1 MLKKILIANRGE
13 IAVRIIQACR
23 EMDIT
28 AAALYSEVDRDSLHV
43 RTADEAYYLGPAPAS
58 ESYLNMQ
65 KIIHLAKKINAD
77 AIHPGYGFLSENAEF
92 IEAVESTGLIF
103 IGPSAKS
110 VKLMGNKTSA
120 RNLMKESG
128 IPIVPGT
135 LKPIT
140 SVTEAIEVG
149 KKIGFPVML
158 KAAAGGGGKGMRKV
172 LNSDEFSSAFERAS
186 NEALKAFGNSDI
198 YIEKFIEDP
207 KHIEVQILGDKFGN
221 YVHLFERECSIQRR
235 HQKVIEESPSPSINS
250 DIRDKITK
258 AAVAAAR
265 SCGYYNAGTIE
276 FLMDKNKKFYFLE
289 MNTRLQVEHPV
300 TEMVTGVDLVK
311 EQIYVA
317 SGEKLR
323 IKQED
328 LKINNHS
335 LECRIYAEDVDNN
348 FSPSIGKINYHRA
361 PTGAGIRVDRGI
373 DDKSEI
379 SVYYDP
385 MLAKVIT
392 WGKTR
397 QDAINRM
404 KIALSEYQIA
414 GVTPNFH
421 FLLWV
426 LNNKKFLDASFN
438 IDFIENEFLPKKD
451 GKWKDD
457 CPENYEDVVSILGA
471 LLKNEQNKLTP
482 IKLNGCLQNRWEEL
496 NCD

>member
-13 IAVRIIQACR
+13 IAVRIIQACK
-23 EMDIT
+23 EMNIT

-186 NEALKAFGNSDI
+186 N
-198 YIEKFIEDP
+198 
-207 KHIEVQILGDKFGN
+207 
-221 YVHLFERECSIQRR
+221 
-235 HQKVIEESPSPSINS
+235 
-250 DIRDKITK
+250 
-258 AAVAAAR
+258 
-265 SCGYYNAGTIE
+265 
-276 FLMDKNKKFYFLE
+276 
-289 MNTRLQVEHPV
+289 
-300 TEMVTGVDLVK
+300 
-311 EQIYVA
+311 
-317 SGEKLR
+317 
-323 IKQED
+323 
-328 LKINNHS
+328 
-335 LECRIYAEDVDNN
+335 
-348 FSPSIGKINYHRA
+348 
-361 PTGAGIRVDRGI
+361 
-373 DDKSEI
+373 
-379 SVYYDP
+379 
-385 MLAKVIT
+385 
-392 WGKTR
+392 
-397 QDAINRM
+397 
-404 KIALSEYQIA
+404 
-414 GVTPNFH
+414 
-421 FLLWV
+421 
-426 LNNKKFLDASFN
+426 
-438 IDFIENEFLPKKD
+438 
-451 GKWKDD
+451 
-457 CPENYEDVVSILGA
+457 
-471 LLKNEQNKLTP
+471 
-482 IKLNGCLQNRWEEL
+482 
-496 NCD
+496 